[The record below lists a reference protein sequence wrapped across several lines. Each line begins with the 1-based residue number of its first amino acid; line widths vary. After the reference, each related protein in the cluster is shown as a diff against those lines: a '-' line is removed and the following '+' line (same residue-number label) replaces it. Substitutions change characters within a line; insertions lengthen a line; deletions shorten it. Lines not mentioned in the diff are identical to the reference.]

1 MRMLSTGTTLLMA
14 SLATSAVALDAPDL
28 PRSAIEAGLKKAQCT
43 IAPNEARIVGSEWL
57 GHRLRIVEV
66 SCGRMGK
73 DTGSILFAV
82 PTDGTGSPQL
92 IMTEH
97 WNGWRVEPGYKV
109 ASPGYDRK
117 TRTLGSVREARAAGD
132 CGTIKEWKWTG
143 WFFQL
148 IQVADKTVC
157 DGEPFGWDNSRKWQ
171 VFPGRETMLPDDH
184 TLVR

>member
-1 MRMLSTGTTLLMA
+1 MLSTGTTLLMA
-14 SLATSAVALDAPDL
+14 TLAANAAAFDAPNL
-28 PRSAIEAGLKKAQCT
+28 PRSSIEAGLKKAACT
-43 IAPNEARIVGSEWL
+43 LSPSEAKVVGTEWL
-57 GHRLRIVEV
+57 GHHLQIVEV
-66 SCGRMGK
+66 SCWRKGS

-82 PTDGTGSPQL
+82 PTDGMGRAEL

-97 WNGWRVEPGYKV
+97 WNGHRAVPGYTV

-148 IQVADKTVC
+148 IQVAHKKVC
-157 DGEPFGWDNSRKWQ
+157 DGEPFSWDNSREWQ
-171 VFPGRETMLPDDH
+171 VFPGRETMLPDEPIL
-184 TLVR
+184 TR